1 ADVMMIS
8 SRGDEQRTREL
19 LNYVKARNA
28 MIRRCGLAHV
38 GHLVMHLSQTRLGFE
53 ALEWPAVTLRLRQQA
68 LEIEWICRHLHLP
81 VAPGPFAAW
90 TVAINLNA
98 IAIGVR
104 EVDRLA
110 DRVVGGT

>member
-1 ADVMMIS
+1 MHMSD
-8 SRGDEQRTREL
+8 
-19 LNYVKARNA
+19 AR
-28 MIRRCGLAHV
+28 LW
-38 GHLVMHLSQTRLGFE
+38 FE
-53 ALEWPAVTLRLRQQA
+53 SLEWTAITFRLRQQA

-81 VAPGPFAAW
+81 VAPGPFTAW

-104 EVDRLA
+104 EVKCLA